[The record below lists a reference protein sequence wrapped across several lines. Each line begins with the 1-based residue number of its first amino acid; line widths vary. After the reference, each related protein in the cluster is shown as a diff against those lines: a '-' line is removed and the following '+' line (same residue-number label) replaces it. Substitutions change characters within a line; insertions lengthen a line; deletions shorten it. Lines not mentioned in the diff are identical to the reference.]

1 MHYNEYECTP
11 LNNYEFSHTAIRQIK
26 NDEKMRLRDFTP
38 STIKNEIKIR
48 LGAQFTVVAT
58 ILAAAGATSSFIR

>member
-11 LNNYEFSHTAIRQIK
+11 LNNYEFSHVAIRQIK
-26 NDEKMRLRDFTP
+26 DDEKMRLRSFTP

-48 LGAQFTVVAT
+48 LGAQFAVVTAV
-58 ILAAAGATSSFIR
+58 LAAAGISSSFIR